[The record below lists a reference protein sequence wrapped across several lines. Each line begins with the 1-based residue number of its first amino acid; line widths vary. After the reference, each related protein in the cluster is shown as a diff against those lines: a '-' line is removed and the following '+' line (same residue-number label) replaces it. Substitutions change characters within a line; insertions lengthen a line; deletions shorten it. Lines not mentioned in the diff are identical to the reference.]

1 MSAETRECSMTR
13 PDNHPRS
20 ILKSFVPAAAALLL
34 FPAGEA
40 AVAMDT
46 QAAEAAGT
54 PVVLQDERF
63 SIDCTVAAVQMG
75 ADGSLV
81 LEESTCSTLVTAGET
96 GTLKFSTGGQT
107 THSCTFEGMTMDAQG
122 HMTVRTTGSCF
133 ADSDLDE
140 IPDSLDPFS
149 QEKATAECLLQGES
163 PDESVSLSA
172 ANYGADAT
180 CALPAPNRLV
190 AANTAVG
197 AVDVA
202 ANVDFRATDGID
214 VLGATVA
221 GGSVFTLGGDDQG
234 RPTVRIWG
242 PFSVKAGSVFAVHP

>member
-1 MSAETRECSMTR
+1 M
-13 PDNHPRS
+13 
-20 ILKSFVPAAAALLL
+20 
-34 FPAGEA
+34 
-40 AVAMDT
+40 
-46 QAAEAAGT
+46 
-54 PVVLQDERF
+54 
-63 SIDCTVAAVQMG
+63 SIDFSCVVKFQEKVCTGSGRENRCGFLG
-75 ADGSLV
+75 AY
-81 LEESTCSTLVTAGET
+81 
-96 GTLKFSTGGQT
+96 GQT